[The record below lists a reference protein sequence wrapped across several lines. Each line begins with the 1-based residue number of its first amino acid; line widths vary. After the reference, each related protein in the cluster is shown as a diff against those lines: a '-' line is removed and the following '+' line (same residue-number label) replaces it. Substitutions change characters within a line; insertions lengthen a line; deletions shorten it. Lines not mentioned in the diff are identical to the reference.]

1 MAVDNSGA
9 GPGGRQAQAQSQAL
23 AEEEDGG
30 EAAVTPPGRQFL
42 LPMRCAGPRRPP
54 STTTSPLVRLLRQV
68 TVGLSGACQMVM
80 ALYRRVCV
88 GGHKTMSL
96 MDMLTILNVGRCQ
109 HPPIL
114 NHWRKILLVWSMIGL
129 VLAGVVCWLLWDHD
143 QGATKREFVLSCVS
157 RAQVLEDRMQSNLY
171 TAATLTGL
179 IKTAM
184 QFESQ
189 ERFGNFLYQTDW
201 TRPQV
206 QAVYYIQKVLPAGR
220 LPLERALNTTFR
232 NRTDIDVYVPDPAQP
247 EYAVVRYLP
256 QQPAMNPATL
266 LWDVYANPR
275 LRSTLEQ
282 ARDFG
287 VPAYCAPDALGP
299 GRVRAFVPIY
309 KGPIPYPAN
318 ATVGDRQ
325 RDIEGYIGCQFNV
338 STLFKSSLHAF
349 TNRDDIHLQWYD
361 VSNDP
366 SMQEGLL
373 MPAPPG
379 SPTYASDHFR
389 NGTSLVAPSRS
400 HLPFSYSTKYTQGFR
415 DYQVRCLNV
424 GYSTWHRIG
433 KVVPWPIAIILLFLL
448 LAIIMGLIAK
458 HQQALAH
465 DIRRIGKQN
474 MDLKEEASVQAK
486 ALDHAKSAFI
496 ASVSHE
502 IRTPMNGMIGMTNL
516 LMNTR
521 LDATQLDYVKTAQAS
536 SNALIGLINQVLDFS
551 KMEAGRMEIES
562 VRFDLRSELNDV
574 LSLFGDKTRQKKLEL
589 VGLVQE
595 AVPTW
600 LVGDV
605 GKIRQILLNL
615 IGNAV
620 KFTRE
625 GSIFV
630 SVWVAGVEEDA
641 APPQVGESTSSPLL
655 RMVSQGKH
663 GPSVIWLPDSITAGN
678 DGSAVD
684 IQRHGLSMR
693 VGSPRNDEKVVL
705 AFRECNMAAVDAMWK
720 DNKRDH
726 QHSLQIMFAC
736 EDTGIG
742 IPLSVRTKLFEPFLQ
757 ANTGANREYGGT
769 GLGLSITSKLVTLLK
784 GFMAVSSS
792 PGVGSTFQFQ
802 VPLGL
807 GYPDNKE
814 DRLIIDAWASDE
826 PGSANPP
833 GSKIVIDKLRQT
845 RALVVDTNPV
855 RRESTWSCLS
865 RTGIKASKAAS
876 IEEAEMLVQEA
887 WESQSRLAPFWVVVV
902 ESQASGEDQI
912 VELGR
917 RLRGKERELIQQ
929 LGRLELKLAMIVV
942 MVNQD
947 NAAEARL
954 KAAGYTGF
962 LVRPLR
968 QSVAAVLVG
977 SLLGFVGDM
986 ALANDKATMGPSPVS
1001 SGGLERRSSS
1011 NVCEWLVGRRSL
1023 IVDDTLIN
1031 RKVAGKV
1038 LETLGMTTE
1047 SVGSGQEA
1055 IQLLDRDAFDKFD
1068 VIFMDIQM
1076 PEMDGYE
1083 TTARIR
1089 EMEMDRCAWS
1099 HGTEQPRE
1107 MPTGSPMEVAESRSV
1122 LDYDHGTA
1130 KSLKL
1135 SATGTWAGSGCEDAA
1150 EAGSMRRLRGGD
1162 NGQGMRG
1169 AGADGQASCQPPL
1182 RHRCR
1187 IPIVAITADVMKG
1200 TRERCMAVGMDDYL
1214 AKPLDTKKLKLILS
1228 KLFLEPTNSTSCQY

>member
-9 GPGGRQAQAQSQAL
+9 GPGARQAQSQVL
-23 AEEEDGG
+23 AAEEDGG

-42 LPMRCAGPRRPP
+42 LPMR
-54 STTTSPLVRLLRQV
+54 
-68 TVGLSGACQMVM
+68 
-80 ALYRRVCV
+80 
-88 GGHKTMSL
+88 
-96 MDMLTILNVGRCQ
+96 

-114 NHWRKILLVWSMIGL
+114 NHWRKILLIWSIIGL
-129 VLAGVVCWLLWDHD
+129 VLAGVVFWLLWDHD
-143 QGATKREFVLSCVS
+143 QGSTKREFVLSCVS

-171 TAATLTGL
+171 TAAALTGL
-179 IKTAM
+179 IKTAI
-184 QFESQ
+184 QFEDQ

-232 NRTDIDVYVPDPAQP
+232 NRTGIDVYVPDPPQP

-256 QQPAMNPATL
+256 QQPASNPATL

-318 ATVGDRQ
+318 ATVRDRQ

-349 TNRDDIHLQWYD
+349 TDREDIHLQWYD

-379 SPTYASDHFR
+379 SPTFASDQFR

-474 MDLKEEASVQAK
+474 MDLKEMRRAMQRQQQMTHPSFGKIDSMTFSYLGIVQEASVQAK

-655 RMVSQGKH
+655 RMVSQEKH
-663 GPSVIWLPDSITAGN
+663 NPAVIWLPDSVTAGN

-693 VGSPRNDEKVVL
+693 VGSPRNDEKLVL
-705 AFRECNMAAVDAMWK
+705 AFRECNMAAVDA
-720 DNKRDH
+720 
-726 QHSLQIMFAC
+726 I
-736 EDTGIG
+736 
-742 IPLSVRTKLFEPFLQ
+742 VRTKLFEPFLQ

-814 DRLIIDAWASDE
+814 DRLTIDAWASDE
-826 PGSANPP
+826 PSSANPP
-833 GSKIVIDKLRQT
+833 GSKIVIDKLRKT

-865 RTGIKASKAAS
+865 RTGIKASKASS

-887 WESQSRLAPFWVVVV
+887 WISQSRLAPFCVVV
-902 ESQASGEDQI
+902 ESQASGEDQMI
-912 VELGR
+912 ELGR
-917 RLRGKERELIQQ
+917 RLRGKEREVIEQH
-929 LGRLELKLAMIVV
+929 GKLELKLAMIVV
-942 MVNQD
+942 TVNQD

-977 SLLGFVGDM
+977 SLLGFVGDV
-986 ALANDKATMGPSPVS
+986 ALANDKATFGPSPVS

-1055 IQLLDRDAFDKFD
+1055 IQLLNREPFDRFD
-1068 VIFMDIQM
+1068 VIFMDIQVGHYYFATLAIITPSRSLLAYYPLTLCLLCKM

-1083 TTARIR
+1083 TTVRIR
-1089 EMEMDRCAWS
+1089 EMEMDRCARS

-1107 MPTGSPMEVAESRSV
+1107 MPTGSPMEAAESRSV
-1122 LDYDHGTA
+1122 LDNDRGTA
-1130 KSLKL
+1130 KGVNFSRM
-1135 SATGTWAGSGCEDAA
+1135 GTWADSGCDDAM
-1150 EAGSMRRLRGGD
+1150 EAGSTGRLRGGD
-1162 NGQGMRG
+1162 SGQGMRG
-1169 AGADGQASCQPPL
+1169 ACADGQASGQPPL
-1182 RHRCR
+1182 WHRCR

-1228 KLFLEPTNSTSCQY
+1228 KLFLEPTTSNSCQY

>member
-9 GPGGRQAQAQSQAL
+9 APGGRQAQSEAL
-23 AEEEDGG
+23 AAEEDGG

-42 LPMRCAGPRRPP
+42 LPMR
-54 STTTSPLVRLLRQV
+54 
-68 TVGLSGACQMVM
+68 
-80 ALYRRVCV
+80 
-88 GGHKTMSL
+88 
-96 MDMLTILNVGRCQ
+96 

-114 NHWRKILLVWSMIGL
+114 NHWRKILLIWSMIGL

-179 IKTAM
+179 IKTVM
-184 QFESQ
+184 QFENQ

-232 NRTDIDVYVPDPAQP
+232 NRTGIDVYVPDPAQP

-256 QQPAMNPATL
+256 QQPALNPAAL

-282 ARDFG
+282 ARDSG

-318 ATVGDRQ
+318 ASVSARQ

-349 TNRDDIHLQWYD
+349 TDGQDIHLQWYD

-379 SPTYASDHFR
+379 SPTFSSDHFR
-389 NGTSLVAPSRS
+389 NGTSLVAPSHS

-521 LDATQLDYVKTAQAS
+521 LVSHERMDIEYSFSLSADATQLDYVKTAQAS

-551 KMEAGRMEIES
+551 KMEAGRMEIEN

-641 APPQVGESTSSPLL
+641 APPQVGETTSSPLL
-655 RMVSQGKH
+655 RMASQGKH
-663 GPSVIWLPDSITAGN
+663 NPAVIWLPDSITAGN

-684 IQRHGLSMR
+684 IQQHGLSMR
-693 VGSPRNDEKVVL
+693 VGSPRNDEKLVL

-720 DNKRDH
+720 DDKRDH

-833 GSKIVIDKLRQT
+833 GSKIVIDKLRDT

-865 RTGIKASKAAS
+865 RTGIKASKASS

-887 WESQSRLAPFWVVVV
+887 WESQSRLAPFCVVVV
-902 ESQASGEDQI
+902 ESQASGEDRI

-917 RLRGKERELIQQ
+917 RLRGKEREVIQQ

-942 MVNQD
+942 TVNQD
-947 NAAEARL
+947 NADEARL

-977 SLLGFVGDM
+977 SLLGFVGDV
-986 ALANDKATMGPSPVS
+986 APTNGKATVGPSPV

-1055 IQLLDRDAFDKFD
+1055 IQLLDREAFDQFD

-1083 TTARIR
+1083 TTVRIR
-1089 EMEMDRCAWS
+1089 EMEMDRCARS

-1107 MPTGSPMEVAESRSV
+1107 MPTGSPMEVAENGSV
-1122 LDYDHGTA
+1122 LDNNHGTA
-1130 KSLKL
+1130 KGLPR
-1135 SATGTWAGSGCEDAA
+1135 TGTWAGSGCEGAT
-1150 EAGSMRRLRGGD
+1150 EVGSTGRLRGGD

-1169 AGADGQASCQPPL
+1169 AGADGQASGQPPL

-1228 KLFLEPTNSTSCQY
+1228 KLFLEPTTSNSCQY